1 MNELNWGWREEL
13 SERKQRPGQPVLLNF
28 APGGLVVPLT
38 KAGNLERG
46 ITVCVKWVHNVF
58 AYEHFNLGNHQSERC
73 LVGKNVDICHVPGT
87 VFGFLYISFHL
98 IFKQIEKWSIIIFL

>member
-58 AYEHFNLGNHQSERC
+58 TYEHFNLGNHQSERC